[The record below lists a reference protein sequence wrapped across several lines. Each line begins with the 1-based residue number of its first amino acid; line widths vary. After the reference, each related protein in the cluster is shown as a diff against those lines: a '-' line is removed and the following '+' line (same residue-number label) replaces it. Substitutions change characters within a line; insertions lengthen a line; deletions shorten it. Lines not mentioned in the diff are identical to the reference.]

1 MGGVSLKT
9 LTPKLRLPPKLRL
22 LALMCVLV
30 PLRAEEPEMR
40 AVWEYLAGS
49 QPVMAQVGLGA
60 ATDGD
65 PRVKALAQAAIDLA
79 RPPIREGDWNRIE
92 PVLAQLAAGED
103 EIAAR
108 ALYLQA
114 RMHQVH
120 KAVPDLARAES
131 LYRELD
137 RRWPGSHW
145 AQLGLVKLGLVNL
158 YAASGPA
165 DPRARIAGVLA
176 LLERIEEPPLR
187 RDLLLQIGWAGLFYE
202 LPYAEV
208 LPHLIAAEGI
218 GGMLGVTPEDLVI
231 QIGELSFRTGGLEQ
245 ARHYFQRFLTEFPT
259 NSRRFNVQSRL
270 AEVEAALA
278 AKGGES

>member
-1 MGGVSLKT
+1 
-9 LTPKLRLPPKLRL
+9 
-22 LALMCVLV
+22 
-30 PLRAEEPEMR
+30 MR

-49 QPVMAQVGLGA
+49 QPVMAQVGLDET
-60 ATDGD
+60 TDGD

-79 RPPIREGDWNRIE
+79 RPPIREGDWNHIE

-103 EIAAR
+103 EVAAR

-120 KAVPDLARAES
+120 KVTPDHARAEA

-145 AQLGLVKLGLVNL
+145 AQLGLVKLGLVKL
-158 YAASGPA
+158 YAMPEPVE
-165 DPRARIAGVLA
+165 PRARIAGVLA
-176 LLERIEEPPLR
+176 LLDRIEEPMLR

-208 LPHLIAAEGI
+208 LPHLIAAEAI
-218 GGMLGVTPEDLVI
+218 GGMLGITPEDLVI
-231 QIGELSFRTGGLEQ
+231 QIGELSFRTGELDQ

-259 NSRRFNVQSRL
+259 NSRKFNVQRRL
-270 AEVEAALA
+270 EEVELALA
-278 AKGGES
+278 AKGSES

>member
-1 MGGVSLKT
+1 MSLKT
-9 LTPKLRLPPKLRL
+9 LNPTVRWLVL
-22 LALMCVLV
+22 LGLV
-30 PLRAEEPEMR
+30 PLVRAEEPGMR
-40 AVWEYLAGS
+40 TVWEHLAGS
-49 QPVMAQVGLGA
+49 QPVLARVGLDD

-65 PRVKALAQAAIDLA
+65 ARMKALAQAAIELA

-103 EIAAR
+103 EVAAR
-108 ALYLQA
+108 ALYLRA

-120 KAVPDLARAES
+120 RVVPDHARAEA

-145 AQLGLVKLGLVNL
+145 AQLGLVKLGLVKL
-158 YAASGPA
+158 YTLPEPA

-187 RDLLLQIGWAGLFYE
+187 RDLLLQVGWAALFYD
-202 LPYAEV
+202 LPHAEV
-208 LPHLIAAEGI
+208 LPHLIAAEAI
-218 GGMLGVTPEDLVI
+218 GGMLGITPEDLVI
-231 QIGELSFRTGGLEQ
+231 QIGELSFRNGELEQ

-259 NSRRFNVQSRL
+259 NSRKFNVERRL
-270 AEVEAALA
+270 DEVEAALA
-278 AKGGES
+278 AKGGAS

>member
-1 MGGVSLKT
+1 MGGVFFKPLN
-9 LTPKLRLPPKLRL
+9 P
-22 LALMCVLV
+22 V
-30 PLRAEEPEMR
+30 PLLLVLGFGVSHAAAEEPGMR

-49 QPVMAQVGLGA
+49 QPVMAQVGLDET
-60 ATDGD
+60 TDGD

-79 RPPIREGDWNRIE
+79 RPPIREGDWNHIE

-103 EIAAR
+103 EVAAR

-120 KAVPDLARAES
+120 KVTPDHARAEA

-145 AQLGLVKLGLVNL
+145 AQLGLVKLGLVKL
-158 YAASGPA
+158 YAMPEPVE
-165 DPRARIAGVLA
+165 PRARIAVVLA
-176 LLERIEEPPLR
+176 LLDRIEEPMLR

-208 LPHLIAAEGI
+208 LPHLIAAEAI
-218 GGMLGVTPEDLVI
+218 GGMLGITPEDLVI
-231 QIGELSFRTGGLEQ
+231 QIGELSFRTGELEQ
-245 ARHYFQRFLTEFPT
+245 ARHYFQRFLMEFPT
-259 NSRRFNVQSRL
+259 NSRKFNVQCRL
-270 AEVEAALA
+270 EEVELALA
-278 AKGGES
+278 AKGSES

>member
-1 MGGVSLKT
+1 M
-9 LTPKLRLPPKLRL
+9 
-22 LALMCVLV
+22 
-30 PLRAEEPEMR
+30 
-40 AVWEYLAGS
+40 
-49 QPVMAQVGLGA
+49 
-60 ATDGD
+60 
-65 PRVKALAQAAIDLA
+65 
-79 RPPIREGDWNRIE
+79 
-92 PVLAQLAAGED
+92 
-103 EIAAR
+103 
-108 ALYLQA
+108 
-114 RMHQVH
+114 
-120 KAVPDLARAES
+120 
-131 LYRELD
+131 
-137 RRWPGSHW
+137 
-145 AQLGLVKLGLVNL
+145 KLGLVNL

-218 GGMLGVTPEDLVI
+218 GGMLGITPEDLVI